1 MRESPPHILSRKTF
15 RGAALAVASF
25 SVLSGAI
32 VLADGAEPSEG
43 KADYSIESAS
53 DTLAAIL
60 KDAQEKGIVR
70 RKPGMTGAQ
79 PEPEKQP
86 ASNDV
91 MEISEV
97 KAEPFSCDTAELLD
111 FSDLEDFRTYEA
123 LSDAKA
129 NFDPETGS
137 SGTLSLAR
145 AYLALGLGD
154 EALDILHS
162 ENSAAGQRL
171 KQVAKIITFPEVRP
185 DEPVLSEYKDCS
197 AVASL
202 WAFLE
207 APTQFSDPLKMT
219 DIRNIYYA
227 LDGFPPNLKE
237 RVLIT
242 SAIVAAESNHRNV
255 AQYIWE
261 RLENKAREDGTIL
274 PKDDKSDFDYIYL
287 SALMQ
292 KDTMPDKAVGKFNFL
307 SERDSIY
314 RANSINYLAEMKS
327 LQGKAFGATLE
338 ADLEDVSARLKESS
352 GKQQAAY
359 QLISGQLA
367 QNRLNDSIYSAQ
379 TFLEEGTLEYE
390 KAQGE
395 ISALLDAHLHSEN
408 KALQSSALDTFL
420 RQADF
425 LKKTADWENLKS
437 TALEASLSLGMPELV
452 TAIQQSD
459 ERFNNAQRGSLEKA
473 RILLDMKSGRFDAS
487 KYKSSSPVVLRDLE
501 NSIMEYALVTS
512 DLDLAKL
519 ALKDMTLESKKS
531 SHELNLAWLEQD
543 WSQALMLSER
553 EKNIIAEAGA
563 SDQKAQPSN
572 SDNSSSILN
581 VLAKP
586 TLDANDLQG
595 SKWRKSLAEDLSD
608 MEEQIKISKAFLSH
622 G

>member
-1 MRESPPHILSRKTF
+1 MRESPPHISSRKAL

-43 KADYSIESAS
+43 EADYSIESAS

-70 RKPGMTGAQ
+70 RKPETTETL
-79 PEPEKQP
+79 PEPEGQP
-86 ASNDV
+86 ELNDV

-97 KAEPFSCDTAELLD
+97 KAEPFSCDTADVLD
-111 FSDLEDFRTYEA
+111 FSDLEDFNTYEA

-129 NFDPETGS
+129 NFDPEAGL
-137 SGTLSLAR
+137 SGTLGLAR

-162 ENSAAGQRL
+162 EKSAAGQRL
-171 KQVAKIITFPEVRP
+171 KQVAKIIAFPEVRP

-227 LDGFPPNLKE
+227 VDDFPPILKE

-242 SAIVAAESNHRNV
+242 SAIVAAESNHGNV

-261 RLENKAREDGTIL
+261 RLENKAREDGTVL
-274 PKDDKSDFDYIYL
+274 PEDDKSDFDYIYL
-287 SALMQ
+287 SALMH
-292 KDTMPDKAVGKFNFL
+292 KDIAPDKAVGKFNFL

-359 QLISGQLA
+359 QLIWGQLA

-379 TFLEEGTLEYE
+379 AFLEEGTIEYE
-390 KAQGE
+390 NAQGE
-395 ISALLDAHLHSEN
+395 ISALLDAHFHSDN
-408 KALQSSALDTFL
+408 KVLQSSALDAFL
-420 RQADF
+420 RQAEF
-425 LKKTADWENLKS
+425 LKKTANWENLKS
-437 TALEASLSLGMPELV
+437 AALEASLSLGLPELV
-452 TAIQQSD
+452 TAIQHSG

-473 RILLDMKSGRFDAS
+473 RILLDMKAGRFDTS
-487 KYKSSSPVVLRDLE
+487 KYKSSSPEVLRDLE
-501 NSIMEYALVTS
+501 NQVMEYALVIS
-512 DLDLAKL
+512 DLGLAKL
-519 ALKDMTLESKKS
+519 ALKEMNHGAKRPSY
-531 SHELNLAWLEQD
+531 ELSVAWLDQD
-543 WSQALMLSER
+543 WSKAKTLSER
-553 EKNIIAEAGA
+553 QGNTNSQMETSVK
-563 SDQKAQPSN
+563 KAQPSN
-572 SDNSSSILN
+572 SDASSSILQ

-595 SKWRKSLAEDLSD
+595 SKWRKTLATNLSD
-608 MEEQIKISKAFLSH
+608 LEEQIKISKAFLSH